1 MTLQSFLVRS
11 DPRQDQF
18 TAAHQARTASRQV
31 LYLALHLL
39 PGALAYFFIIVSAI
53 HGFMVRVT
61 HIPDPLL
68 QGLYMVGVTLV
79 WHLFFPLIVLNW
91 AEKLS
96 FRQIVSFLGLD
107 HFDFKGFFLVVPL
120 FFLVYTLLSLPF
132 MRFAYPVLVDWINS
146 VPWLRVPSYSI
157 FQGTRIYLLPGWMLL
172 LFAVGNFVGEEVYF
186 RGYLLKKIGF
196 LGSWA
201 WVVNSMLFALYHMW
215 QPAMTWPLII
225 LSLAFGLLMRWRKNL
240 YPLIFFHFLAN
251 IAWGAIIGAV
261 FARWH

>member
-39 PGALAYFFIIVSAI
+39 PGALAYFFINVSAI

-261 FARWH
+261 LARWH